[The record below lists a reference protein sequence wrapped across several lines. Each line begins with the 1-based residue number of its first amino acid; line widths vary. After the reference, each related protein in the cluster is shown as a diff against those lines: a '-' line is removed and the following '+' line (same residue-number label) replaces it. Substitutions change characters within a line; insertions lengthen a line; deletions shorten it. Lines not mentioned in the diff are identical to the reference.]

1 MVAAQAHQKG
11 SMKSASSPS
20 NMKTIQNI
28 FFCIVAILIDW
39 QTEPQSLHKLDAES
53 VWHAGVVSD
62 EPTHW
67 RD

>member
-39 QTEPQSLHKLDAES
+39 QTELIRSSYISWTRRVCGTLES
-53 VWHAGVVSD
+53 
-62 EPTHW
+62 
-67 RD
+67 

>member
-39 QTEPQSLHKLDAES
+39 QTELIRSFYISWTRRVCGTLES
-53 VWHAGVVSD
+53 
-62 EPTHW
+62 
-67 RD
+67 

>member
-1 MVAAQAHQKG
+1 MLAAQAHQKG

-39 QTEPQSLHKLDAES
+39 QTELIRSSYISWTRRAAISETRR
-53 VWHAGVVSD
+53 W
-62 EPTHW
+62 
-67 RD
+67 